1 MSLTIKSKSETLTTI
16 RQLASFTIT
25 TPPSKESSLIASY
38 TEADLDTEGKVKYE
52 RPNLATLGLT
62 QDKLVELL
70 PKDNKYGLPAFAD
83 LYKGLKAFFDD
94 QFKVN
99 FPNLAPKDE

>member
-1 MSLTIKSKSETLTTI
+1 MSLTIKTKSETLTTK
-16 RQLASFTIT
+16 RQLQNFTVT

-38 TEADLDTEGKVKYE
+38 TETDVDDDGVVRYE
-52 RPNLATLGLT
+52 KPGIAILGLT
-62 QDKLVELL
+62 QDQLIKLL
-70 PKDNKYGLPAFAD
+70 PDDNKYGLPSFTK
-83 LYKGLKAFFDD
+83 LYAGLKAFFDD